1 MRFTDFLKATV
12 VLSMGVASVLAL
24 CTVFGAARIEDDS
37 LVFVSLGWWVVAAA
51 VGGWVGRR
59 VEVSAQIGR
68 LLASARA
75 ATSMPEH
82 RPTAILLNRLWPLL
96 VAAAAAAIVSFF
108 VAQVAGVATGFAIIW
123 ALAWRH
129 QASAVLAIEERD
141 GITFFVEPS
150 SPVAPMALQRTPGLR
165 REVPETSGAGTPS

>member
-1 MRFTDFLKATV
+1 MRFTDFLKSTV
-12 VLSMGVASVLAL
+12 VLSMAAASVLAL
-24 CTVFGAARIEDDS
+24 CTVLGAARFSENA
-37 LVFVSLGWWVVAAA
+37 LVFLSLGWWVVAAV
-51 VGGWVGRR
+51 VGSWVGRR

-75 ATSMPEH
+75 ATTMPEH
-82 RPTAILLNRLWPLL
+82 RPGAVLLNRLWPLL
-96 VAAAAAAIVSFF
+96 AAAAAAAVVSFF
-108 VAQVAGVATGFAIIW
+108 VVQVAGVATGFAIIW

-141 GITFFVEPS
+141 GVTFFVEPT

-165 REVPETSGAGTPS
+165 REVPTTPRAGTPG